1 MDASLKTLENF
12 QPPEKNS
19 KLPTDF
25 WFPKNSTFP
34 KKHAAKVY
42 SCQRNEFN
50 FEPER
55 RLFHEKS
62 SRHKV
67 RAGENYS
74 QRNYSQTPWDTNH
87 AQILPYSEV
96 LLTISINHI
105 Q

>member
-25 WFPKNSTFP
+25 WFPKNSSFP

-50 FEPER
+50 FETER

-62 SRHKV
+62 SCHKV
-67 RAGENYS
+67 RTREDYS
-74 QRNYSQTPWDTNH
+74 QRNYSQTPWDTNN